1 MTSLNIVFQEY
12 EIDEDRIRIKQL
24 CCQIIE
30 YLTDYK
36 MTLRETAE
44 NLDEPLSTIDRYI
57 HTAIRMNYPTEYQRI
72 VKILDWNKI
81 HKFKPKKYW
90 KEICP
95 Y

>member
-1 MTSLNIVFQEY
+1 MNIIFQEY
-12 EIDEDRIRIKQL
+12 EVDKDRIRIKKL
-24 CCQIIE
+24 CEQIIE

-57 HTAIRMNYPTEYQRI
+57 HTTIKMNYLTEYQRI
-72 VKILDWNKI
+72 VKILDWNKS
-81 HKFKPKKYW
+81 HRFRPKKYW

>member
-1 MTSLNIVFQEY
+1 MNVLNIVFEEY
-12 EIDEDRIRIKQL
+12 EVDEDRIRIKKL
-24 CCQIIE
+24 CEQIIE
-30 YLTDYK
+30 YLVDYK

-44 NLDEPLSTIDRYI
+44 NIDEPLSTIDRYI
-57 HTAIRMNYPTEYQRI
+57 HTAIKMNYPTEYQRI
-72 VKILDWNKI
+72 VKILYWNKI

>member
-1 MTSLNIVFQEY
+1 MNIIFQEY
-12 EIDEDRIRIKQL
+12 EVDKDRIRIKKL
-24 CCQIIE
+24 CEQIIE

-57 HTAIRMNYPTEYQRI
+57 HTTIKMNYPTEYQRI
-72 VKILDWNKI
+72 VKILDWNKS
-81 HKFKPKKYW
+81 HRFRPKKYW